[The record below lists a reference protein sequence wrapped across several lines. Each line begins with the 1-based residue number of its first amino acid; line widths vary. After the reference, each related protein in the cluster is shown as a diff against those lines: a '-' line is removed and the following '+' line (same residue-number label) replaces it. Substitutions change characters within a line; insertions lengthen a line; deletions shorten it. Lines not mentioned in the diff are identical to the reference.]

1 MSQENVELARRG
13 YEAFARGDLDAA
25 LDMMDPDIEAHNP
38 PEVPEVAVHRG
49 REAVRR
55 DWEQA
60 MDLFDDFWIEV
71 ERFLDAG
78 DQLVVYLCY
87 RGRSRGSHAE
97 VDAPM
102 AHVLTFRNGR
112 VVRLKQY
119 LDRTQA
125 LEAVGLSEQD
135 AHADS

>member
-1 MSQENVELARRG
+1 MSLENVEIARRG

-25 LDMMDPDIEAHNP
+25 LNMMDPDIEAHNP
-38 PEVPEVAVHRG
+38 PEVPEAAVHRG

-60 MDLFDDFWIEV
+60 MDLFDDFWIV
-71 ERFLDAG
+71 AERFLDAG
-78 DQLVVYLCY
+78 DQLVVYLRY

-119 LDRTQA
+119 LNRTQA
-125 LEAVGLSEQD
+125 LEAVGLSE
-135 AHADS
+135 